1 VALAELHHLIER
13 ENRAP
18 QAGAQ
23 FFSANRTRSTKCRC
37 NSITA
42 HHWDGPVRGRAE
54 RNAALVEVI
63 KAYRRLGN
71 DKTREGLERPQGTD
85 GPACRS
91 RNGADLRKG
100 NHLVCRLPTLITPLA
115 KVRYPRRPKIS
126 LRRMRNID
134 AGQRISNL
142 RDKRGQAE

>member
-42 HHWDGPVRGRAE
+42 HHGDGPVRGRAE

-63 KAYRRLGN
+63 KAYGDLAMTKREKGLNGRKVRMGRLVEAEMALICG
-71 DKTREGLERPQGTD
+71 KVITWFVG
-85 GPACRS
+85 
-91 RNGADLRKG
+91 
-100 NHLVCRLPTLITPLA
+100 CRL
-115 KVRYPRRPKIS
+115 
-126 LRRMRNID
+126 
-134 AGQRISNL
+134 
-142 RDKRGQAE
+142 

>member
-1 VALAELHHLIER
+1 
-13 ENRAP
+13 
-18 QAGAQ
+18 
-23 FFSANRTRSTKCRC
+23 
-37 NSITA
+37 
-42 HHWDGPVRGRAE
+42 
-54 RNAALVEVI
+54 
-63 KAYRRLGN
+63 
-71 DKTREGLERPQGTD
+71 
-85 GPACRS
+85 
-91 RNGADLRKG
+91 LRKG